1 MRVLVTGARG
11 MLGSAVVR
19 QWADRRPDDTVVAL
33 GRDDLDLTD
42 AHATA
47 TAVREIAP
55 ELVIHAAAF
64 VGGIEAK
71 RAQPDRFAS
80 ENLAIDAAVLDA
92 AMRAAVPSLV
102 YISSAMVYP
111 ALAENPIPES
121 AIMGGP
127 LEAGSEPY
135 ALSKVVGTRRCAY
148 ISAQEGLAFRALAL
162 SNLFGPGDRFSPD
175 RSHLLASAVRKVV
188 DAQLDGGDEVE
199 IWGDGTARREFTFAP
214 DIAAWLAD
222 SAEQVA
228 QWPVLMNIGTGT
240 DHSVAEI
247 YQTVAD
253 IVGYTG
259 SMAFDPSRPSGV
271 PQRLLDSRA
280 AADHGWAPRTPWR
293 DGVAAVIE
301 DYRRSRA
308 SAGSKGTP

>member
-11 MLGSAVVR
+11 MLGSAFVR
-19 QWADRRPDDTVVAL
+19 AWGERRPDDTVIAV
-33 GRDDLDLTD
+33 GRNDLDLTD
-42 AHATA
+42 AAATA
-47 TAVREIAP
+47 RAVRDLAP
-55 ELVIHAAAF
+55 NLVIHAAAF

-71 RAQPDRFAS
+71 RAQPDRFVA
-80 ENLAIDAAVLDA
+80 ENIAIDASVLDA

-102 YISSAMVYP
+102 YVSSAMVYP
-111 ALAENPIPES
+111 ALAENPIPVS

-127 LEAGSEPY
+127 LEASSEPY

-148 ISAQEGLAFRALAL
+148 ISAQEGLAFRAIAL

-188 DAQLDGGDEVE
+188 DAHADGGSEVE
-199 IWGDGTARREFTFAP
+199 IWGDGTARREFTYAP
-214 DIAAWLAD
+214 DIAAWVAD
-222 SAEQVA
+222 SADHVA
-228 QWPVLMNIGTGT
+228 QWPTLMNIGTGT

-259 SMAFDPSRPSGV
+259 EMAFDTSRPSGV
-271 PQRLLDSRA
+271 HQRLLDSSVA
-280 AADHGWAPRTPWR
+280 VDHGWAPRTTWH

-308 SAGSKGTP
+308 PIGSKGTP